1 MTASMR
7 GCGAR
12 PRGRRAGGRV
22 GRRSERGV
30 EGRAGRRSER
40 GVEGGAGRRAGPRQ
54 GSQSARGGQVWP
66 GHVAR
71 PQRAPWSPALAIP
84 WGGGRRRDT
93 HHRVHG
99 HPHAP
104 GGRALRGRQVGLE
117 GGRRH
122 RGFRPRLL
130 RHRGARGGGGGTAP
144 PARGLG
150 LLLGSPDASGRLHSA
165 RTTFVRVLERGQ
177 VARSQVAPRPKSKPQ
192 RGVVRLGRA
201 ALGPTSLGAGARQR
215 GGAGG
220 MGGEEEWLHEAVVSF
235 LRGPCYCASPPA
247 RPWGAWGGAP
257 GGHPLA
263 EHWPDEHPPRPPDAH
278 AQRRPSWDSLTTTA
292 PSSTPRCAPPRPP
305 PPRPPAPQR
314 PRARALLGGGVW
326 GVGKGGPNAAPAGQT
341 DREDTA

>member
-117 GGRRH
+117 GSRRH

-130 RHRGARGGGGGTAP
+130 RHRGARGGGEE
-144 PARGLG
+144 
-150 LLLGSPDASGRLHSA
+150 LLLQQEVSGFCWGLRTPPDAWICPNNLRSGPGTGPSGSLPSRSKA
-165 RTTFVRVLERGQ
+165 KVQTAER
-177 VARSQVAPRPKSKPQ
+177 SRPFGPGSFGAHLPG
-192 RGVVRLGRA
+192 RGRA
-201 ALGPTSLGAGARQR
+201 AKGGGRGHGGRGGMAPRGRRELPAGA
-215 GGAGG
+215 
-220 MGGEEEWLHEAVVSF
+220 LLLCV
-235 LRGPCYCASPPA
+235 P
-247 RPWGAWGGAP
+247 
-257 GGHPLA
+257 
-263 EHWPDEHPPRPPDAH
+263 
-278 AQRRPSWDSLTTTA
+278 
-292 PSSTPRCAPPRPP
+292 PP
-305 PPRPPAPQR
+305 PPRGGP
-314 PRARALLGGGVW
+314 GGG
-326 GVGKGGPNAAPAGQT
+326 GGGGGGTRRAPAG
-341 DREDTA
+341 RALA

>member
-1 MTASMR
+1 MVMASATFTRCWMTKWLQDARSPAVTASMR

-22 GRRSERGV
+22 GRRRERGV

-117 GGRRH
+117 GSRRH

-130 RHRGARGGGGGTAP
+130 RHRGARGGGEE
-144 PARGLG
+144 
-150 LLLGSPDASGRLHSA
+150 LLLQQEVSGFCWGLRTPPDAWICPNNLRLGPGTGPSGSLPSRSKA
-165 RTTFVRVLERGQ
+165 KVQTAER
-177 VARSQVAPRPKSKPQ
+177 SRPFGPGSFGAHLPG
-192 RGVVRLGRA
+192 RGRA
-201 ALGPTSLGAGARQR
+201 AK
-215 GGAGG
+215 GGGQ
-220 MGGEEEWLHEAVVSF
+220 
-235 LRGPCYCASPPA
+235 
-247 RPWGAWGGAP
+247 GAWGARRNGST
-257 GGHPLA
+257 
-263 EHWPDEHPPRPPDAH
+263 
-278 AQRRPSWDSLTTTA
+278 RPS
-292 PSSTPRCAPPRPP
+292 
-305 PPRPPAPQR
+305 
-314 PRARALLGGGVW
+314 
-326 GVGKGGPNAAPAGQT
+326 
-341 DREDTA
+341 

>member
-1 MTASMR
+1 MGGGASE
-7 GCGAR
+7 GWKGGQGGGASEGWKGGQGGGQG
-12 PRGRRAGGRV
+12 PGRV
-22 GRRSERGV
+22 RSQHEV
-30 EGRAGRRSER
+30 
-40 GVEGGAGRRAGPRQ
+40 
-54 GSQSARGGQVWP
+54 ARCGLATWP
-66 GHVAR
+66 GR
-71 PQRAPWSPALAIP
+71 SGLLGAPPSPSLG
-84 WGGGRRRDT
+84 GGGRRRDT

-117 GGRRH
+117 GSRRH

-130 RHRGARGGGGGTAP
+130 RHRGARGGGEE
-144 PARGLG
+144 
-150 LLLGSPDASGRLHSA
+150 LLLQQEVSGFCWGLRTPPDAWICPNNLRSGPGTGPSGSLPSRSKA
-165 RTTFVRVLERGQ
+165 KVQTAER
-177 VARSQVAPRPKSKPQ
+177 SRPFGPGSFGAHLPG
-192 RGVVRLGRA
+192 RGRA
-201 ALGPTSLGAGARQR
+201 AKGGGRGHGGRGGMAPRGRRELPAGALLLCVPPRPPLGRR
-215 GGAGG
+215 GGGG
-220 MGGEEEWLHEAVVSF
+220 GG
-235 LRGPCYCASPPA
+235 
-247 RPWGAWGGAP
+247 GGAP

-305 PPRPPAPQR
+305 PPRPPAPRR